1 MKLVV
6 GIIKPFRLN
15 AVHNA
20 LYSLGVPGVTVY
32 EAKGHGHQ
40 KGHSD
45 IYGSVEYV
53 AEFIPKLRIEVVVP
67 DDMAQFAI
75 QAIMGGA
82 RTGQSGDGKIYVQSL
97 EEFIKIRTGEIGKS
111 AL

>member
-20 LYSLGVPGVTVY
+20 LHSLGVPGVTVY

-45 IYGSVEYV
+45 IYGAVEYV

-67 DDMAQFAI
+67 DDMVPFAI
-75 QAIMGGA
+75 EAIMGGA

-97 EEFIKIRTGEIGKS
+97 EEFIKIRTGEIGKA

>member
-20 LYSLGVPGVTVY
+20 LHSLGVPGVTVY

-53 AEFIPKLRIEVVVP
+53 AEFIPKLCVQVVVP
-67 DDMAQFAI
+67 DEMAAYAV
-75 QAIMGGA
+75 QAIMEGA
-82 RTGQSGDGKIYVQSL
+82 RTGQRGDGKIYVQKL
-97 EEFIKIRTGEIGKS
+97 EEVIKIRTGEEGKA